1 MHYLV
6 TGHTGFKGT
15 WLTLLLIELGHEVSG
30 ISLDPEVES
39 LFNLCGASELL
50 KADLRFDIRDAELTQ
65 KTIQDL
71 QPDVVLHLAAQPLV
85 RESYENPRLTFETNV
100 NGTLDV
106 ISATVE
112 TKSVKCLLVVTTDKV
127 YRNVSKSEGYVESDP
142 LGGEDPYSAS
152 KAMAEILTHSWA
164 ASFPGKNIV
173 TARGGNVIGGGDF
186 SKDRLLPDI
195 IRSFTGSEKVMI
207 RNPNSVRPWQH
218 VLDCLSGYLA
228 FADYSMAGGKVK
240 ALNFGPEAGAFF
252 SVQDVLNK
260 VKEFAWPG
268 AEWTHA
274 PDQHKKEMELLSL
287 NSSLARSE
295 LPWLEK
301 LDFNDAIEWTIN
313 WHKLINEGAN
323 AREITTSQIRDYL
336 DI

>member
-1 MHYLV
+1 
-6 TGHTGFKGT
+6 
-15 WLTLLLIELGHEVSG
+15 
-30 ISLDPEVES
+30 
-39 LFNLCGASELL
+39 
-50 KADLRFDIRDAELTQ
+50 
-65 KTIQDL
+65 
-71 QPDVVLHLAAQPLV
+71 
-85 RESYENPRLTFETNV
+85 
-100 NGTLDV
+100 
-106 ISATVE
+106 
-112 TKSVKCLLVVTTDKV
+112 
-127 YRNVSKSEGYVESDP
+127 
-142 LGGEDPYSAS
+142 
-152 KAMAEILTHSWA
+152 
-164 ASFPGKNIV
+164 
-173 TARGGNVIGGGDF
+173 
-186 SKDRLLPDI
+186 
-195 IRSFTGSEKVMI
+195 
-207 RNPNSVRPWQH
+207 
-218 VLDCLSGYLA
+218 
-228 FADYSMAGGKVK
+228 MAGGKVK